1 MTDISEDVLVL
12 VAAMAPDTARE
23 PDLGSALIGDLG
35 YTSLRLLELSIA
47 VERAFGLP
55 QLNPEVLVGVSTVG
69 DLVDLVR
76 AQKERP

>member
-12 VAAMAPDTARE
+12 VAAMAPDIARE
-23 PDLGSALIGDLG
+23 PDLSSALVGDLG

-76 AQKERP
+76 TQKERP